1 MYMQKRE
8 ELHKVWIYFGLV
20 ATAILVLFPMLWT
33 VSLSFKVPQ
42 DITCAVPKFI
52 FKPTLDNYRHLFS
65 IAKLSKSVGTTSLNF
80 PRYFLNSLIISGFGT
95 LLSLLVGVP
104 AGYALT
110 RGKFKKS
117 STREN
122 IAFTLLSF
130 WFGPEMA
137 ILLPLYK
144 LYRTFGLMD
153 SYIGLILLY
162 QLIGVPFVV
171 WMSRSYFLDI
181 PVSIEDASLLDGYT
195 RWQTFWRIDFPLV
208 KPGIAAT
215 AVLTFI
221 FEWNNFVFALVVGG
235 RHTMPVTT
243 GALGFIS
250 YEAVLWGQMAGAI
263 VISALPEIILA
274 IIVQKY
280 MIRGLT
286 FGAVRG

>member
-1 MYMQKRE
+1 MGKTEGLYK
-8 ELHKVWIYFGLV
+8 LGVYLGLV
-20 ATAILVLFPMLWT
+20 IIAIYILFPMIWIL
-33 VSLSFKVPQ
+33 SLSFKVPQ
-42 DITCAVPKFI
+42 DITCAIPKFV
-52 FKPTLDNYRHLFS
+52 FKPTLDNYKSLFLIGS
-65 IAKLSKSVGTTSLNF
+65 LSKSVGATTLNF

-95 LLSLLVGVP
+95 LLSLIVGIP
-104 AGYALT
+104 AGYVLT
-110 RGKFKKS
+110 RGRFKKE

-144 LYRTFGLMD
+144 IYRVLGLMD
-153 SYIGLILLY
+153 SYLGLILLY
-162 QLIGVPFVV
+162 QLIGVPFIV
-171 WMSRSYFLDI
+171 WLSRSYFLDI
-181 PVSIEDASLLDGYT
+181 PVSIEDASLVDGYT
-195 RWQTFWRIDFPLV
+195 RWQTFWRIDFPLL

-221 FEWNNFVFALVVGG
+221 FEWNNFIFALVVGG
-235 RHTMPVTT
+235 RHTMPVTA

-263 VISALPEIILA
+263 IISALPEIILA
-274 IIVQKY
+274 IAVQKY
-280 MIRGLT
+280 MTRGLT